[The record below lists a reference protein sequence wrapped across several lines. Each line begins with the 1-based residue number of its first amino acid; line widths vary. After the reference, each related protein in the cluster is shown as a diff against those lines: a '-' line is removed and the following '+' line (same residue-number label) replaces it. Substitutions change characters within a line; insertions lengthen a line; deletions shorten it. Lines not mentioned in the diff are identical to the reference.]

1 MRRILLF
8 IAAGCVLFAGF
19 FYYQINL
26 PVKPSRLPFEFTL
39 NQGMGLRAVANQL
52 REVGA
57 LRETWSF
64 VLLGRALGKAG
75 TIQAGNYELAA
86 AASPLELLRRVT
98 EGGATQSAVTFVE
111 GWSFRQLRA
120 ALDAQPRLQHDT
132 AGLSDQEI
140 LSRLGVPQPAA
151 EGLFFPETYFFAP
164 GVSDLSILNRAYHM
178 MEARLASAWAA
189 RAPDLPLS
197 SPYEALI
204 LASIV
209 EKETGVA
216 EERAMMSGVLVNR
229 LRLRMRLQTDPA
241 VIYGLGEKFDGN
253 LRKKDLLSDGPY
265 NTYTREGLPPTPI
278 AMPGEAALLAAVRPA
293 KTSAL
298 YFVARGDGSS
308 HFADNLEDH
317 NRAVARYQKGR
328 KRPDR

>member
-8 IAAGCVLFAGF
+8 ISAGCVLFAGF
-19 FYYQINL
+19 FYSRVTL
-26 PVKPSRLPFEFTL
+26 PVQLPRLPFEFTL
-39 NQGMGLRAVANQL
+39 NQGMGLRTVANEL
-52 REVGA
+52 REAGA

-75 TIQAGNYELAA
+75 AIQAGNYELAA
-86 AASPLELLRRVT
+86 PASPLQLLRRIT
-98 EGGATQSAVTFVE
+98 EGSATQSAVTLVE
-111 GWSFRQLRA
+111 GWTFRQLRA
-120 ALDAQPRLQHDT
+120 VLDAQPRLQHDT
-132 AGLSDQEI
+132 AGLSDSEI
-140 LSRLGVPQPAA
+140 LSRIGIQQPAA
-151 EGLFFPETYFFAP
+151 EGIFFPETYFFAP
-164 GVSDLSILNRAYHM
+164 GASDLSILKRAYHIM
-178 MEARLASAWAA
+178 DARLAAVWAA

-197 SPYEALI
+197 TPYEALI

-209 EKETGVA
+209 EKEAGVA
-216 EERAMMSGVLVNR
+216 AERAMMSGVFVNR
-229 LRLRMRLQTDPA
+229 LRLGMKLQTDPT

-265 NTYTREGLPPTPI
+265 NTYTRGGLPPTPI
-278 AMPGEAALLAAVRPA
+278 AMPGQGALLAAVRPA

-298 YFVARGDGSS
+298 YFVAKGDGSS

-317 NRAVARYQKGR
+317 NRAVARYQKGG